1 MLSCFLQLFYCP
13 IISTSLF
20 IYSIYLV
27 NGYYLE
33 LISMLLCKYLTIFLN
48 YLQIIFVIILL
59 VQLIQCLFR
68 GLKFIS
74 NFFLFIQYIYI
85 VKFLIFNTF
94 KSNHQFFFMILFFII
109 PTSQFL
115 IFQIPVLVIFF
126 TNFLLFFI
134 NI

>member
-1 MLSCFLQLFYCP
+1 MLSCFLQLFYYP

-20 IYSIYLV
+20 IYSIYSV

-33 LISMLLCKYLTIFLN
+33 LISMLLCKYPTIFLN
-48 YLQIIFVIILL
+48 YLWIIHAINPL
-59 VQLIQCLFR
+59 VKLIQHLFR

-74 NFFLFIQYIYI
+74 DFYLFIQYTYL

-109 PTSQFL
+109 PNSQFL
-115 IFQIPVLVIFF
+115 IFQIPVLIIFF

-134 NI
+134 I